1 MNTHKQDALLHTIAL
16 LHFSGGATSS
26 GTLEAMG
33 CSTRAIRSIVNLWK
47 IGLLERH
54 GKRGTGYWY
63 VPTVEFWE
71 LYQKMGMTQVQRRT
85 AKILATGAQ
94 LDDICDSAV
103 RFYHVETCK

>member
-1 MNTHKQDALLHTIAL
+1 MSTEKHNALLHTIAL

-47 IGLLERH
+47 TGLLERH

-63 VPTVEFWE
+63 IPTVAFWE
-71 LYQKMGMTQVQRRT
+71 LYKGMSMTQVQRRA
-85 AKILATGAQ
+85 AKILATGAR
-94 LDDICDSAV
+94 LDDICDSATRYARTFGV
-103 RFYHVETCK
+103 D